1 MTTPLVGRAGGLH
14 SKRLK
19 GHLCVMLPHGPPML
33 LPGYMLP
40 ALGSLAGVVC
50 MMGSTY
56 NGQFEPVERVD
67 AVLEEI
73 FLVSG
78 LLCL

>member
-1 MTTPLVGRAGGLH
+1 
-14 SKRLK
+14 
-19 GHLCVMLPHGPPML
+19 
-33 LPGYMLP
+33 
-40 ALGSLAGVVC
+40 

-67 AVLEEI
+67 TVLEDI

-78 LLCL
+78 LLCIFIRSPLPGARTYSGLSASFC